1 MRLIMLYMACE
12 MQVTDETKSE
22 VILDSLDQIL
32 SMAKSSNQ
40 SQLIVKQIQE
50 QDFLLEYMLNSLLF
64 LIQNRRKSLK
74 VLALQVTSSLVS
86 QAASKPSLSC
96 FLSNLLEV
104 PICYLL
110 FQQVLFKIMGT
121 EAEEVVLTAISC
133 ITEVFTKDPYLVIK
147 AYENGFDFQFLV

>member
-104 PICYLL
+104 
-110 FQQVLFKIMGT
+110 LFKIMGS

-133 ITEVFTKDPYLVIK
+133 ITEVFTKEPYLVIK
-147 AYENGFDFQFLV
+147 AYENGFNFQFLV